1 MTAKLTMKQ
10 KRFANEYLIDLNA
23 TRAAIRAGYSENSA
37 KQTGSRLMT
46 NIDIKHYIEERTR
59 AISEKSMV
67 DAAWLLDH
75 LGQIATASIADILND
90 DGTYKPVSEWPLIW
104 TQMVNGFDIKQTIN
118 RNGEQVGEAI
128 MSELSK
134 IKIMDRNSVLDKIG
148 KHISVQA
155 FSETKATIV
164 EGRTEAIAA
173 ALERGRIA
181 SEEQRAEQAR
191 LNNGHD

>member
-1 MTAKLTMKQ
+1 MTAKLTLKQ
-10 KRFANEYLIDLNA
+10 QRFANEYLIDLNA
-23 TRAAIRAGYSENSA
+23 TRAAIRAGYSKSGAATEGN
-37 KQTGSRLMT
+37 RLLI
-46 NIDIKHYIEERTR
+46 NADIKAYIDEQAAAR
-59 AISEKSMV
+59 AKKLGY
-67 DAAWLLDH
+67 DADWLLSH
-75 LGQIATASIADILND
+75 LGAIATAKISDILND
-90 DGTYKPVSEWPLIW
+90 DWTYKPVSEWPLIW
-104 TQMVNGFDIKQTIN
+104 TQMVNGLDIKQAIN
-118 RNGEQVGEAI
+118 RNGEQVGGAV
-128 MSELSK
+128 MSELRK
-134 IKIMDRNSVLDKIG
+134 IKIMDRNSVLDKLG

>member
-1 MTAKLTMKQ
+1 MTAKLTVKQ
-10 KRFANEYLIDLNA
+10 KRFCEEYIIDGNG
-23 TRAAIRAGYSENSA
+23 TQAAIRAGYS
-37 KQTGSRLMT
+37 KTGAATEGNRLLM
-46 NIDIKHYIEERTR
+46 IADIKLYIETHAAEQAKKTQF
-59 AISEKSMV
+59 
-67 DAAWLLDH
+67 DAEWLLDH
-75 LGQIATASIADILND
+75 LGQIATAKISDILND
-90 DGTYKPVSEWPLIW
+90 DWTYKPVSEWPLIW
-104 TQMVNGFDIKQTIN
+104 TQMINGLDIKQAIN

-181 SEEQRAEQAR
+181 SEEQRSEQAR